1 MTKCERILRHLQDYW
16 SITTFEAYQEYGITR
31 LASRICD
38 LKQSG
43 YDIRRTFETAKNRY
57 GDTVSFC
64 RYTLGASYAI
74 YH

>member
-1 MTKCERILRHLQDYW
+1 MTQCERILRHLQDYG

-64 RYTLGASYAI
+64 RYTLGESYAI